1 MKSNYEAVKW
11 FILSTLALWLVFD
24 AWLGPHGGPTES
36 QVLQYWA
43 KRYVSVAWLI
53 GALVGHWCFGLQTAH
68 YKLWPIGFLV
78 LAALVG
84 WDVAWNVNPVEPFH
98 PWFRW
103 PALWAIAGIACG
115 LLFWPQRNPDA
126 PF

>member
-1 MKSNYEAVKW
+1 MPPNYRLVSW
-11 FILSTLALWLVFD
+11 FIIGTFITWLVFD

-43 KRYVSVAWLI
+43 KRYTAVAWLI
-53 GALVGHWCFGLQTAH
+53 GALLGHWCFGTKIAH
-68 YKLWPIGFLV
+68 YTLWPFGFSV
-78 LAALVG
+78 LFGLVG
-84 WDVAWNVNPVEPFH
+84 WDVNWHHAARAEFY

-103 PALWAIAGIACG
+103 PVIWCFVG
-115 LLFWPQRNPDA
+115 LLCGMYFWPQRNPDS